1 MSLLIYAGLLY
12 LLGISIVLMIKPALM
27 FSEKGIWKEFGMGRP
42 SSTYTWLPFWLF
54 SMIWAI
60 LSYLIVLLI
69 ASHTGLAGVHTPTD
83 LPVTTETLDPEY
95 VSRTS
100 RSSHS
105 VSGHSVSGHSV
116 SGHSVSGHSVS
127 KKKMAPSDMKEGY
140 YMLDMNETG
149 KRGVPKY
156 IYVGPEAPHMIY
168 HQLDASD

>member
-27 FSEKGIWKEFGMGRP
+27 FSEKGIWKEFGIGRP
-42 SSTYTWLPFWLF
+42 SATYTWLPFWLF

-83 LPVTTETLDPEY
+83 VSVTTETLDPEY
-95 VSRTS
+95 VSRKAS
-100 RSSHS
+100 
-105 VSGHSVSGHSV
+105 
-116 SGHSVSGHSVS
+116 S
-127 KKKMAPSDMKEGY
+127 KKKIVPSDMKDGY
-140 YMLDMNETG
+140 YMLDMNETA

-168 HQLDASD
+168 HQMDASI

>member
-1 MSLLIYAGLLY
+1 
-12 LLGISIVLMIKPALM
+12 
-27 FSEKGIWKEFGMGRP
+27 MGRP
-42 SSTYTWLPFWLF
+42 SATYTWLPFWLF
-54 SMIWAI
+54 SIIWAI

-95 VSRTS
+95 VSRK
-100 RSSHS
+100 SS
-105 VSGHSVSGHSV
+105 

-140 YMLDMNETG
+140 YMLDLNETG

-168 HQLDASD
+168 HQMDASD

>member
-12 LLGISIVLMIKPALM
+12 LLGISIVLMIKPQLM
-27 FSEKGIWKEFGMGRP
+27 FSEKGIWKEFGVGRP
-42 SSTYTWLPFWLF
+42 SATYTWLPFWLF

-83 LPVTTETLDPEY
+83 VSVTTETLDPEY
-95 VSRTS
+95 VSRKAF
-100 RSSHS
+100 
-105 VSGHSVSGHSV
+105 
-116 SGHSVSGHSVS
+116 S
-127 KKKMAPSDMKEGY
+127 KKKIVPSDMKDGY
-140 YMLDMNETG
+140 YMLDTNETV

-168 HQLDASD
+168 HQMDASMD

>member
-12 LLGISIVLMIKPALM
+12 LLGISIVLMIKPQLM
-27 FSEKGIWKEFGMGRP
+27 FSEKGIWKEFGIGRP
-42 SSTYTWLPFWLF
+42 SATYTWLPFWLF

-83 LPVTTETLDPEY
+83 VSVTTETLDPEY
-95 VSRTS
+95 VSRKS
-100 RSSHS
+100 SSSHA
-105 VSGHSVSGHSV
+105 
-116 SGHSVSGHSVS
+116 VS
-127 KKKMAPSDMKEGY
+127 KKKMAPSDMKDGY

-168 HQLDASD
+168 HQMDASI

>member
-12 LLGISIVLMIKPALM
+12 LLGISIVLMIKPTLM
-27 FSEKGIWKEFGMGRP
+27 FSEKGIWKEFGIGRP
-42 SSTYTWLPFWLF
+42 SATYTWLPFWLF

-83 LPVTTETLDPEY
+83 VSVTTETLDPEY
-95 VSRTS
+95 VSRKAL
-100 RSSHS
+100 SS
-105 VSGHSVSGHSV
+105 
-116 SGHSVSGHSVS
+116 HSVS
-127 KKKMAPSDMKEGY
+127 KKKMAPSDMKNGY

-149 KRGVPKY
+149 KQGGPKY

-168 HQLDASD
+168 HQMDSSMD

>member
-116 SGHSVSGHSVS
+116 SGHSVS

-168 HQLDASD
+168 HQMGAD

>member
-116 SGHSVSGHSVS
+116 S

-168 HQLDASD
+168 HQMDTSD

>member
-12 LLGISIVLMIKPALM
+12 LLGISIVLMIKPELM
-27 FSEKGIWKEFGMGRP
+27 FSEKGIWKEFGIGRP
-42 SSTYTWLPFWLF
+42 SATYTWLPFWLF

-83 LPVTTETLDPEY
+83 VSITTETLDPEY
-95 VSRTS
+95 VSRK
-100 RSSHS
+100 SS
-105 VSGHSVSGHSV
+105 
-116 SGHSVSGHSVS
+116 S
-127 KKKMAPSDMKEGY
+127 KKKIAPSDMKDGY
-140 YMLDMNETG
+140 YMLDMNETS

-168 HQLDASD
+168 HQMDTSD

>member
-116 SGHSVSGHSVS
+116 SGHSVS

-168 HQLDASD
+168 HQMDAD

>member
-12 LLGISIVLMIKPALM
+12 LLGISIVLMIKPQLM
-27 FSEKGIWKEFGMGRP
+27 FSEKGIWKEFGIGRP
-42 SSTYTWLPFWLF
+42 SATYTWLPFWLF

-83 LPVTTETLDPEY
+83 VSVTTETLDPEY
-95 VSRTS
+95 VSKKAF
-100 RSSHS
+100 
-105 VSGHSVSGHSV
+105 
-116 SGHSVSGHSVS
+116 S
-127 KKKMAPSDMKEGY
+127 KKKIAPSDMKDGY
-140 YMLDMNETG
+140 YMLDMNETA

-168 HQLDASD
+168 HQMDASMD

>member
-12 LLGISIVLMIKPALM
+12 LLGISIVLLIKPALM

-42 SSTYTWLPFWLF
+42 SATYTWLPFWLF

-100 RSSHS
+100 N
-105 VSGHSVSGHSV
+105 SGHSVSGHF
-116 SGHSVSGHSVS
+116 VS
-127 KKKMAPSDMKEGY
+127 KKKMAPSDMKNGY

-168 HQLDASD
+168 HQDASD

>member
-12 LLGISIVLMIKPALM
+12 LLGVSIVLLMKPTLM
-27 FSEKGIWKEFGMGRP
+27 FSEKGIWKEFGIGRP
-42 SSTYTWLPFWLF
+42 SATYTWLPFWLF

-83 LPVTTETLDPEY
+83 VSVTTETLDPEY
-95 VSRTS
+95 VSGKS
-100 RSSHS
+100 LSS
-105 VSGHSVSGHSV
+105 
-116 SGHSVSGHSVS
+116 HSVS
-127 KKKMAPSDMKEGY
+127 KKKMAPSDMKNGY
-140 YMLDMNETG
+140 YMLDINETG

-168 HQLDASD
+168 HQMDTSTD

>member
-12 LLGISIVLMIKPALM
+12 LLGISIVLMIKPTLM
-27 FSEKGIWKEFGMGRP
+27 FSEKGIWKEFGIGR
-42 SSTYTWLPFWLF
+42 SSATYTWLPFWLF

-60 LSYLIVLLI
+60 LSYLLVLLI

-83 LPVTTETLDPEY
+83 LPITTETLDPEY
-95 VSRTS
+95 VSRKG
-100 RSSHS
+100 
-105 VSGHSVSGHSV
+105 VP
-116 SGHSVSGHSVS
+116 
-127 KKKMAPSDMKEGY
+127 KKKTMTPSDMKDGY

-168 HQLDASD
+168 HQMDASMA

>member
-12 LLGISIVLMIKPALM
+12 LLGISIVLMIKPQLM
-27 FSEKGIWKEFGMGRP
+27 FSEKGIWKEFGVGRP
-42 SSTYTWLPFWLF
+42 SATYTWLPFWLF

-83 LPVTTETLDPEY
+83 VSVTTETLDPEY
-95 VSRTS
+95 VSRKAF
-100 RSSHS
+100 
-105 VSGHSVSGHSV
+105 
-116 SGHSVSGHSVS
+116 S
-127 KKKMAPSDMKEGY
+127 KKKIVPSDMKDGY
-140 YMLDMNETG
+140 YMLDMNETA

-168 HQLDASD
+168 HQMDASMD

>member
-12 LLGISIVLMIKPALM
+12 LLGISIVLMIKPELM
-27 FSEKGIWKEFGMGRP
+27 FSEKGIWKEFGIGRP
-42 SSTYTWLPFWLF
+42 SATYTWLPFWLF

-83 LPVTTETLDPEY
+83 VSITTETLDPEY
-95 VSRTS
+95 VSRK
-100 RSSHS
+100 SS
-105 VSGHSVSGHSV
+105 
-116 SGHSVSGHSVS
+116 S
-127 KKKMAPSDMKEGY
+127 KKKMAPSDMKDGY
-140 YMLDMNETG
+140 YMLDMNETS

-168 HQLDASD
+168 HQMDASD